1 MMRSFRELTEAK
13 ETVVFGFGRFNPPT
27 TGHEKLIEKVDS
39 VSGSNPF
46 FIYPS
51 HTTGPKDPLPHAK
64 KVAWMRKMFPKY
76 KKNIIADRN
85 AKTAIQIAEKLYKDG
100 YKNLIMVA
108 GSDRLKEFETLLN
121 RYNDAPDKKGN
132 QLFKFDS
139 VKVVSAG
146 ERDPDTE
153 GVEGMSASKM
163 RDAAEKGDF
172 DSFKIGIPSTL
183 NDADKKKLYLEV
195 RKNMGIREERE
206 MGDDYDSLRDAY
218 LTGKIWNVGEV
229 VEAKGLTGEV
239 VRKGTNYLSFVT
251 EDGKVHKAW
260 LHEIEAPD
268 IKKGDTIILSK
279 GKRKYSMA
287 GITDPKTTL
296 PAESDKMVVQKITK
310 SKKGRKAHLTYHD
323 TKKRGGFAIYID
335 QMPDFMSVKKEAKSP
350 LQKLKDLDE
359 GPKTHFVYQRDVP
372 KSKRILHRGNEQSS
386 KDWIKKNAKLFIH
399 KGKDFDIYKGKS
411 NNVLPADKLDWQY
424 VAEEVELDERNYA
437 KEYANYGGKPEQIAR
452 RSSRNKARRA
462 MGDKAVKGMDVGH
475 ADNDPMNN
483 DPKNLR
489 MEKPSDNRREPRL
502 REKRDDGYPDESVKI
517 GKKHW
522 IIYKDGR
529 DWYGFEVDKG
539 GNQIGD
545 AIFDP
550 RKSDLKTMLAKES
563 LDEMAWYKVALAKIS
578 QLNHPKDYEKMVKRY
593 AADMKNPELKNK
605 TASYIAAKIANDYR
619 GQDGR
624 KLVQYINK
632 LVDDGKLPKELKA
645 EYQEEETLQTFSDL
659 VKRINE
665 VKQDKD
671 VDDKKGTQPAKY
683 YAGDMA
689 KSTKSKRDAHFKSKK
704 SGPAPGD
711 ADAKTKPSTHT
722 KKFKQMYGEALP
734 KDADQGDYI
743 DDFEK
748 SDAPQFKGKSKE
760 KRKEMAIA
768 AYLSKN
774 ESFLDNVNRM
784 LSEDGHTDVASMK
797 NKVQIAQKAL
807 MKMQGELD
815 KLGDDDGLPTWW
827 TNKVA
832 TAVSRLDDM
841 SDYLDT
847 QVESVELDEKIAGL
861 VKKADK
867 SGMSYSILK
876 KVYDRGM
883 AAWKTGHRPGTTP
896 QQWAMAR
903 VNSFVTKSSG
913 TWGKADKDLAKQV
926 EQIEEACWVGYKQVG
941 MKKKG
946 NKEVPNCVPEEKEL
960 NEWGEIEEE
969 SEYQGRKV
977 TLNKPS
983 AGDVKKSKVYVKNEK
998 GNVVKVNFGDPN
1010 MTIKKSNPARRKSFR
1025 ARHNCENPGPKWM
1038 ARYWSCKAW

>member
-1 MMRSFRELTEAK
+1 MKTFQELRDITEAK
-13 ETVVFGFGRFNPPT
+13 ETAVFGFGRFNPST
-27 TGHEKLIEKVDS
+27 IGHEAVIEKIAS
-39 VSGSNPF
+39 VAKSNPF

-51 HTTGPKDPLPHAK
+51 HTTGPKDPLKHSLK
-64 KVAWMRKMFPKY
+64 IAWMRKMFPKY
-76 KKNIIADRN
+76 KSNIIVDNN

-108 GSDRLKEFETLLN
+108 GSDRVKEFDTLLQ

-139 VKVVSAG
+139 IKVVSAG
-146 ERDPDTE
+146 ERDPDAD
-153 GVEGMSASKM
+153 GVAGMSASKL
-163 RDAAEKGDF
+163 RKAASDGKF
-172 DSFKIGIPSTL
+172 DEFKKGIPDTL
-183 NDADKKKLYLEV
+183 NDADKKKYYFAV
-195 RKNMGIREERE
+195 RKGMGIRENRE

-229 VEAKGLTGEV
+229 VEANGVSGEV
-239 VRKGTNYLSFVT
+239 VRKGTNYLSFVA

-260 LHEIEAPD
+260 LHEIELDEDASVY
-268 IKKGDTIILSK
+268 KKTARKNKNDVTYAFGRTKKLDGQPKERGGYWVWKLSK
-279 GKRKYSMA
+279 NYDGKVRGGIRDSWVYVDKDLSYSDAVKLMN
-287 GITDPKTTL
+287 
-296 PAESDKMVVQKITK
+296 
-310 SKKGRKAHLTYHD
+310 KKLGRKE
-323 TKKRGGFAIYID
+323 F
-335 QMPDFMSVKKEAKSP
+335 KEEV
-350 LQKLKDLDE
+350 DLDE
-359 GPKTHFVYQRDVP
+359 NAAYDKAKSGAPAMLTPPATPSPGKVAVHFAKSTAKAAADGVKKIFSAVKPDVGYP
-372 KSKRILHRGNEQSS
+372 DESVKIG
-386 KDWIKKNAKLFIH
+386 KKHYI
-399 KGKDFDIYKGKS
+399 IYKDRRDWYGYEVDKEGNQLGDSVFDPKKS
-411 NNVLPADKLDWQY
+411 ELIKMLAQ
-424 VAEEVELDERNYA
+424 EGLDERNYA
-437 KEYANYGGKPEQIAR
+437 KEYANYGGRPEQIAR

-475 ADNDPMNN
+475 ADNNPMNN

-502 REKRDDGYPDESVKI
+502 REEDE
-517 GKKHW
+517 
-522 IIYKDGR
+522 
-529 DWYGFEVDKG
+529 
-539 GNQIGD
+539 
-545 AIFDP
+545 
-550 RKSDLKTMLAKES
+550 

-578 QLNHPKDYEKMVKRY
+578 QLNHPKDYEKMLKQYTV
-593 AADMKNPELKNK
+593 DMKKPELKNK
-605 TASYIAAKIANDYR
+605 TASYIAARIANQYK

-645 EYQEEETLQTFSDL
+645 EYQEEETMQTFSDL
-659 VKRINE
+659 VKQINE

-671 VDDKKGTQPAKY
+671 VDDKDGTQPAKY

-689 KSTKSKRDAHFKSKK
+689 KSTKSKRDAHFKAKK
-704 SGPAPGD
+704 AGPAPGD

-748 SDAPQFKGKSKE
+748 SDAPQFRGKSKE
-760 KRKEMAIA
+760 KRKDMAIA

-774 ESFLDNVNRM
+774 E
-784 LSEDGHTDVASMK
+784 E
-797 NKVQIAQKAL
+797 
-807 MKMQGELD
+807 
-815 KLGDDDGLPTWW
+815 
-827 TNKVA
+827 
-832 TAVSRLDDM
+832 
-841 SDYLDT
+841 
-847 QVESVELDEKIAGL
+847 VELDEKIEGL

-867 SGMSYSILK
+867 SGMPYSILK

-926 EQIEEACWVGYKQVG
+926 EQIEEACT
-941 MKKKG
+941 
-946 NKEVPNCVPEEKEL
+946 EL

-977 TLNKPS
+977 TLNKPT

-998 GNVVKVNFGDPN
+998 GNVVKVEFGDPD
-1010 MTIKKSNPARRKSFR
+1010 MKIKVSDPARRKSFR
-1025 ARHNCENPGPKWM
+1025 ARHNCENPGPKWK